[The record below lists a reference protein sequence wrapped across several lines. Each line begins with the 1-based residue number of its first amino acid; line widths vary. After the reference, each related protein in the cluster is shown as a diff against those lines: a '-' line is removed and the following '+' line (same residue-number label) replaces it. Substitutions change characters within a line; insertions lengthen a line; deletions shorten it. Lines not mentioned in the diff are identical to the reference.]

1 MLIVGD
7 FNFHFDCLTNSN
19 TVHIMDTLQTFRFS
33 QAASVP
39 THCYGHTFNLVVHW
53 EEDSVLRSESV
64 CHSLV
69 IAVFWSSACDVF
81 PGHFKTRVAPSAT
94 DNVESL
100 CDRLS
105 LAGAATSKKIVA
117 TKHVFCRNK
126 HVFVA
131 TEHVFWVLSWQT
143 DFLPWQI
150 SWQR

>member
-53 EEDSVLRSESV
+53 EEDSLLRSESV
-64 CHSLV
+64 CHSL
-69 IAVFWSSACDVF
+69 SSDHLPVMYSLDISK
-81 PGHFKTRVAPSAT
+81 PGSRPVLQTT
-94 DNVESL
+94 WNL
-100 CDRLS
+100 CAIDYHRQELPQV
-105 LAGAATSKKIVA
+105 KKFVA

-131 TEHVFWVLSWQT
+131 TEHVF
-143 DFLPWQI
+143 
-150 SWQR
+150 